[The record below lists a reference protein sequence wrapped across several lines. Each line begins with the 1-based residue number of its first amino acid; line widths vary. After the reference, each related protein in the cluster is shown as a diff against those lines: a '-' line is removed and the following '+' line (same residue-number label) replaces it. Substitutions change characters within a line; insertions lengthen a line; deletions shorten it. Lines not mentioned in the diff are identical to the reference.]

1 MELVPFVK
9 VHCRNGTLFRMR
21 SAARTLPVVDLFSGP
36 GGLAEGFSAFTSPS
50 GLGYRIA
57 LSIEKDKSA
66 YRTLLLRAFLRKFE
80 DGFPSEYYEFLNGCG
95 TEEPDWATLY
105 PNHWEAARAETRCLA
120 LGTSAA
126 RKFINER
133 IARIRDQH
141 EGRSVLLGGPPCQAY
156 SVIGRSRNAGNS
168 NYKPEEDGRH
178 WLYREYAR
186 VLKDLQP
193 AAAIMENVR
202 GMLSAKRNG
211 VPIFPEVMR
220 SLRCA
225 GGIDRYRL
233 FALTPGQFSGPWGE
247 GARPE
252 DYLVR
257 AEEHGVPQARHRV
270 IIVCLRRDVADLL
283 SENHL
288 PRLERTSETVTVREV
303 IGAMPMLRSRL
314 SRCDDSSDW
323 LKAVRAACELID
335 ANQPE
340 MSASEEIRFK
350 GALDRA
356 LDTAGRPDVPFRD
369 VRGNT
374 VLPKTLSPDLRDW
387 IYDERIQKLPNNET
401 RGHLRSDLARYLF
414 GAAFAEAF
422 GRSPRTFDF
431 PKVLMADHANW
442 GTGKFADRFRVQ
454 IWDRPSSTVTSHI
467 SKDGHYFIHPDS
479 SQCRSL
485 TVREAARLQTFPD
498 NYFFHGPRTQ
508 QYVQVGNAVPPFLAY
523 QIARVLSGVLDR
535 HDGCELRE
543 DDRNSALSGQLS
555 VAEPG
560 QLQLEAVRTA

>member
-1 MELVPFVK
+1 MELVPIEI
-9 VHCRNGTLFRMR
+9 VHRRNGTLFRMR
-21 SAARTLPVVDLFSGP
+21 SAARTFPVVDLFSGP
-36 GGLAEGFSAFTSPS
+36 GGLAEGFSEFTSQS

-57 LSIEKDKSA
+57 LSVEKDKSA

-80 DGFPSEYYEFLNGCG
+80 NGFPSEYYEFLNGCG

-105 PNHWEAARAETRCLA
+105 PSHWKAACDETKCLA
-120 LGTSAA
+120 LGASSA
-126 RKFINER
+126 REVINER

-168 NYKPEEDGRH
+168 KYKPEKDGRH
-178 WLYREYAR
+178 LLYREYAR

-193 AAAIMENVR
+193 VAAIMENVR

-225 GGIDRYRL
+225 GGIDSYRL
-233 FALTPGQFSGPWGE
+233 FALTPAQCSGPWVE

-283 SENHL
+283 SEDHL
-288 PRLERTSETVTVREV
+288 PRLEGASATVTVREV

-314 SRCDDSSDW
+314 SRCDDTSEW
-323 LKAVRAACELID
+323 LKAMRAACELID
-335 ANQPE
+335 ANPPE
-340 MSASEEIRFK
+340 MSASEQTRFQ
-350 GALDRA
+350 GALNRA
-356 LDTAGRPDVPFRD
+356 LETAGRSEVPFRD
-369 VRGNT
+369 VGGNT
-374 VLPKTLSPDLRDW
+374 ALPETLCSDLRDW
-387 IYDERIQKLPNNET
+387 IYDDRIEKLPNNET
-401 RGHLRSDLARYLF
+401 RGHLPSDLARYLF
-414 GAAFAEAF
+414 SAAFAEAF
-422 GRSPRTFDF
+422 GRSPRTFEF
-431 PKVLMADHANW
+431 PEALIADHKNW
-442 GTGKFADRFRVQ
+442 DTGKFADRFRVQ
-454 IWDRPSSTVTSHI
+454 LWDRPSCTVTSHI

-523 QIARVLSGVLDR
+523 QIAGVLSDVLER
-535 HDGCELRE
+535 HDRRE
-543 DDRNSALSGQLS
+543 SRRDDRNSALSGQRS
-555 VAEPG
+555 VAEPD
-560 QLQLEAVRTA
+560 QLELAAVATA